1 MRSWKAGIML
11 RVKLRGLSVRADG
24 LFFYLEVKIM
34 PINGLPSDEWRVKQ
48 ALGPYA
54 EPMDEDEL
62 ERASRLLQKKKEKTA
77 AASSSDQEFK
87 MPF

>member
-1 MRSWKAGIML
+1 ML
-11 RVKLRGLSVRADG
+11 NINLRGLSVRADG

-34 PINGLPSDEWRVKQ
+34 PVNGVPSDDWRVKRV
-48 ALGPYA
+48 LGPYA

-62 ERASRLLQKKKEKTA
+62 KRADELLQKKKSSA
-77 AASSSDQEFK
+77 AAVNNDDQEFK

>member
-1 MRSWKAGIML
+1 MHSWKAGIML
-11 RVKLRGLSVRADG
+11 RIKLRGLSVRADG

-34 PINGLPSDEWRVKQ
+34 QINGVPSDEWRIKR

-62 ERASRLLQKKKEKTA
+62 ERATRLLRKKKKSA
-77 AASSSDQEFK
+77 ATLSSDDQEFK

>member
-1 MRSWKAGIML
+1 MPSWKAGIML
-11 RVKLRGLSVRADG
+11 RIKLRGLSVRADG

-34 PINGLPSDEWRVKQ
+34 SVNGVPSDEWRVKRV
-48 ALGPYA
+48 LGPYA

-62 ERASRLLQKKKEKTA
+62 GRAARLLQEKKKSA
-77 AASSSDQEFK
+77 AALSSEDQEFK

>member
-1 MRSWKAGIML
+1 MRSWNAGIML
-11 RVKLRGLSVRADG
+11 RIKLRGLSVRADG

-34 PINGLPSDEWRVKQ
+34 PVNGVPSDEWRVKG

-54 EPMDEDEL
+54 EPMDEDDL
-62 ERASRLLQKKKEKTA
+62 ERAARLLQKKKKRA
-77 AASSSDQEFK
+77 AALSSEDQEFK

>member
-1 MRSWKAGIML
+1 
-11 RVKLRGLSVRADG
+11 
-24 LFFYLEVKIM
+24 M
-34 PINGLPSDEWRVKQ
+34 PVNGVPSDEWRIKR

-62 ERASRLLQKKKEKTA
+62 ERTAGLPQKKKKRA
-77 AASSSDQEFK
+77 AALSSDDQKFK

>member
-1 MRSWKAGIML
+1 MLLWKAGTML

-62 ERASRLLQKKKEKTA
+62 EKASRLLQKKKKRA
-77 AASSSDQEFK
+77 AAVNSDDQEFR

>member
-1 MRSWKAGIML
+1 ML
-11 RVKLRGLSVRADG
+11 NINLRRMSVRADG

-34 PINGLPSDEWRVKQ
+34 PINGVPSDDWRVKR

-62 ERASRLLQKKKEKTA
+62 KRAAELLQKKKRSA
-77 AASSSDQEFK
+77 AALNNDDQEFR

>member
-1 MRSWKAGIML
+1 
-11 RVKLRGLSVRADG
+11 
-24 LFFYLEVKIM
+24 M
-34 PINGLPSDEWRVKQ
+34 PVNGVPSDEWRVKR

-62 ERASRLLQKKKEKTA
+62 ERAARLLQKKKKSA
-77 AASSSDQEFK
+77 ADLSSDDQEFK

>member
-1 MRSWKAGIML
+1 MHSWKVGIML
-11 RVKLRGLSVRADG
+11 RIKLRGLSVRADG

-34 PINGLPSDEWRVKQ
+34 PVNGVPSDDWRTKR

-62 ERASRLLQKKKEKTA
+62 ERAARLLQEKKKRA
-77 AASSSDQEFK
+77 AVLSSDDQEFK

>member
-11 RVKLRGLSVRADG
+11 KINFRGLSVRADG

-34 PINGLPSDEWRVKQ
+34 PVNGVPSDEWRVKR

-62 ERASRLLQKKKEKTA
+62 ERAARLLQEKKKRA
-77 AASSSDQEFK
+77 AVLSSDDQDFK

>member
-1 MRSWKAGIML
+1 ML
-11 RVKLRGLSVRADG
+11 RIKLRGLSVRADG
-24 LFFYLEVKIM
+24 LFFYLEVKNM
-34 PINGLPSDEWRVKQ
+34 SINGVPSDDWRIKR

-62 ERASRLLQKKKEKTA
+62 ERAARLLQIKKKRA
-77 AASSSDQEFK
+77 AALSSDDQEFK

>member
-1 MRSWKAGIML
+1 
-11 RVKLRGLSVRADG
+11 
-24 LFFYLEVKIM
+24 M
-34 PINGLPSDEWRVKQ
+34 PINGVPSDDWRVKR

-62 ERASRLLQKKKEKTA
+62 KRAAKLLQKKKRS
-77 AASSSDQEFK
+77 AASLNNDDQEFK

>member
-1 MRSWKAGIML
+1 ML
-11 RVKLRGLSVRADG
+11 RIKLRGLSVRADG

-34 PINGLPSDEWRVKQ
+34 PVNGVPSDEWRIKR

-62 ERASRLLQKKKEKTA
+62 ERAARLLQEKKKSTVA
-77 AASSSDQEFK
+77 LSSNDQEFK

>member
-1 MRSWKAGIML
+1 ML
-11 RVKLRGLSVRADG
+11 RIKLRGLSVRAGG

-34 PINGLPSDEWRVKQ
+34 PVNGVPSDDWRIKR

-62 ERASRLLQKKKEKTA
+62 ERATRLLQKNKKRDSTL
-77 AASSSDQEFK
+77 SSDDQEFK

>member
-1 MRSWKAGIML
+1 MPSWKVGIML

-34 PINGLPSDEWRVKQ
+34 PVNCVPSDEWRIKR

-62 ERASRLLQKKKEKTA
+62 ERAARLLQEKKKSTA
-77 AASSSDQEFK
+77 ALSSGDQEFK

>member
-1 MRSWKAGIML
+1 ML
-11 RVKLRGLSVRADG
+11 RIKLRGLSVRADG

-34 PINGLPSDEWRVKQ
+34 SINGVPSDDWRIKR

-54 EPMDEDEL
+54 DPIDEDEL
-62 ERASRLLQKKKEKTA
+62 KRAARLLRKKKKSA
-77 AASSSDQEFK
+77 AALSSDDQEFK

>member
-1 MRSWKAGIML
+1 MHSWKVGIML
-11 RVKLRGLSVRADG
+11 RIKLRGLSVRADG

-34 PINGLPSDEWRVKQ
+34 PVNGVPSDEWRIKR

-54 EPMDEDEL
+54 EPMDEDDL
-62 ERASRLLQKKKEKTA
+62 ERAARLLQKKKKRTA
-77 AASSSDQEFK
+77 ALSSDDQEFK

>member
-1 MRSWKAGIML
+1 
-11 RVKLRGLSVRADG
+11 
-24 LFFYLEVKIM
+24 M
-34 PINGLPSDEWRVKQ
+34 PVNGVPSDDWRIKR

-62 ERASRLLQKKKEKTA
+62 ERAAILMQEKKKSTVA
-77 AASSSDQEFK
+77 LSSDNQEFK

>member
-1 MRSWKAGIML
+1 ML
-11 RVKLRGLSVRADG
+11 KFKLEGLSVRADG

-34 PINGLPSDEWRVKQ
+34 PINGVPSDDWRVKR

-54 EPMDEDEL
+54 EPIDEDEL
-62 ERASRLLQKKKEKTA
+62 ERAARLLQKKKKRYA
-77 AASSSDQEFK
+77 ALSSNDQEFK

>member
-1 MRSWKAGIML
+1 ML
-11 RVKLRGLSVRADG
+11 KIKLRGLSVRGDG

-34 PINGLPSDEWRVKQ
+34 PVNGVPNDEWRVKQ

-62 ERASRLLQKKKEKTA
+62 DRAASLLQKKKKRA
-77 AASSSDQEFK
+77 AALSSDDQEIN

>member
-1 MRSWKAGIML
+1 
-11 RVKLRGLSVRADG
+11 
-24 LFFYLEVKIM
+24 M
-34 PINGLPSDEWRVKQ
+34 PINGVPSDDWRVKR

-62 ERASRLLQKKKEKTA
+62 KRAAKLLQKKKNYA
-77 AASSSDQEFK
+77 AAVNENDQEFK

>member
-1 MRSWKAGIML
+1 MRLWKAGIML
-11 RVKLRGLSVRADG
+11 KFKLEGLSVRADG

-34 PINGLPSDEWRVKQ
+34 PVNGVPSDDWRIKR

-62 ERASRLLQKKKEKTA
+62 ERAARMLRKKRKRVSA
-77 AASSSDQEFK
+77 LRSNDQEFK

>member
-11 RVKLRGLSVRADG
+11 RIKLRGLSVRADG

-34 PINGLPSDEWRVKQ
+34 PVNGGPSDDWRVKR

-62 ERASRLLQKKKEKTA
+62 ERADRLLQEKKKSTA
-77 AASSSDQEFK
+77 ALSSNDQEIK

>member
-1 MRSWKAGIML
+1 ML
-11 RVKLRGLSVRADG
+11 KIKLRGLSVRADG
-24 LFFYLEVKIM
+24 LFFYLEVEIM
-34 PINGLPSDEWRVKQ
+34 PVNGVPSDEWKVKQ

-62 ERASRLLQKKKEKTA
+62 EKASRLLQKKKKRA
-77 AASSSDQEFK
+77 AAVNSDDQEFR

>member
-1 MRSWKAGIML
+1 MS
-11 RVKLRGLSVRADG
+11 
-24 LFFYLEVKIM
+24 
-34 PINGLPSDEWRVKQ
+34 INGVPSDDWRIKR

-62 ERASRLLQKKKEKTA
+62 ERAARLLQIKKKRA
-77 AASSSDQEFK
+77 AALSSDDQEFK

>member
-1 MRSWKAGIML
+1 MRSWKVGIML
-11 RVKLRGLSVRADG
+11 RIKLMGLSVRADG

-34 PINGLPSDEWRVKQ
+34 PVNGVPSDDWRVKR

-62 ERASRLLQKKKEKTA
+62 ERAARLLQEKKKSTVA
-77 AASSSDQEFK
+77 LSSNDQEIK

>member
-1 MRSWKAGIML
+1 ML
-11 RVKLRGLSVRADG
+11 KIKIGGLSVRADG
-24 LFFYLEVKIM
+24 LFFYLEVKFM
-34 PINGLPSDEWRVKQ
+34 PVNGVPSDGWRVKQ

-62 ERASRLLQKKKEKTA
+62 ARSARLLQKKKKRTA
-77 AASSSDQEFK
+77 TLISDDQEFK